1 MIDLNQKQRDTIIMK
16 ATAERELAQR
26 FRELLEIPER
36 VNDMGIVETKEM
48 ILYCFKTKEGYSQ
61 KRWDNITVLDN
72 LLIHYN
78 LKFQGIKLSKEIIT
92 NFNFH
97 TAMELLLRGRW
108 EPETIVNLYEK
119 ILFEWENKG
128 IGDNTEKQII
138 KHIIHFFNEMQQ
150 PSAQLQGL
158 KCSPEFKHVDLCFIY
173 KKLEG
178 KFGKTVIE
186 SNFLDTFKEA
196 PLPSSWQPLQWNGSN
211 PELATL
217 VYRLTGKK
225 PIPSL
230 INVYFKTKTKY
241 LNASSKGYVNKS
253 IIQLIEKTLK

>member
-1 MIDLNQKQRDTIIMK
+1 MK
-16 ATAERELAQR
+16 ATEDFELAKR
-26 FRELLEIPER
+26 FGELLEIPER
-36 VNDMGIVETKEM
+36 VNDMNIVETKEM
-48 ILYCFKTKEGYSQ
+48 ILYCLKKTERWDSPKL
-61 KRWDNITVLDN
+61 WDNISVRDN
-72 LLIHYN
+72 LLIYYN
-78 LKFQGIKLSKEIIT
+78 HKFQKTKLSKDVIT
-92 NFNFH
+92 NHIFH
-97 TAMELLLRGRW
+97 RAIDYFLRWRW
-108 EPETIVNLYEK
+108 EPEEIVSFYEK
-119 ILFEWENKG
+119 MLFEWENKG

-138 KHIIHFFNEMQQ
+138 KQIIHFFNEMQQ

-158 KCSPEFKHVDLCFIY
+158 KCSPEFKPVDLCFIY